1 MKKIIYY
8 ILTFGVRME
17 HELEDKILNILKKRK
32 KLTIFDVGCYRG
44 VFTEKIIKIFGKK
57 VNKFYLFDVNKNVKR
72 YIFNLLKLNN
82 VHYNE
87 VALHNKNGK
96 AIYNFNTSFE
106 CSGSSI
112 STLVSN
118 DIYWNISR
126 KIILK
131 MLFLSSKGFVK
142 YTVPTITLDSFVKK
156 NKINCIDILKIDIDG
171 TEHLMLKG
179 AKETLKKNKIK
190 AILVEIGSPKKTF
203 NKKERN
209 ISQFLRKNNFT
220 FLKKKI
226 YLSPSLFSNIKAGD
240 YQFINNKYL

>member
-17 HELEDKILNILKKRK
+17 HELEDKILNILKKGK
-32 KLTIFDVGCYRG
+32 KLTVFDVGCYRG
-44 VFTEKIIKIFGKK
+44 VFTEKIIKIFGGK
-57 VNKFYLFDVNKNVKR
+57 VNKFYLFDVNKNVKK
-72 YIFNLLKLNN
+72 YISNLLKLNN

-112 STLVSN
+112 STLVRN
-118 DIYWNISR
+118 DFYWNISR

-190 AILVEIGSPKKTF
+190 AILIEIGSPKETF

-220 FLKKKI
+220 FLKKKV
-226 YLSPSLFSNIKAGD
+226 YFSPSLFSNIKAGD

>member
-1 MKKIIYY
+1 MT
-8 ILTFGVRME
+8 LVE
-17 HELEDKILNILKKRK
+17 HQVEDKILNILKKEK

-44 VFTEKIIKIFGKK
+44 VFTEKIIKMFGWKK
-57 VNKFYLFDVNKNVKR
+57 NKFYLFDVNKNVKK

-131 MLFLSSKGFVK
+131 ILFLNSKGFIK
-142 YTVPTITLDSFVKK
+142 YKVPTITLDSFVKK

-171 TEHLMLKG
+171 SEHLMLKG

-220 FLKKKI
+220 FLKKKV

>member
-190 AILVEIGSPKKTF
+190 AILIEIGSSKKTF
-203 NKKERN
+203 NKKGEVHHKLPLYPPIKNIVRIVISRN
-209 ISQFLRKNNFT
+209 RNEDSM
-220 FLKKKI
+220 
-226 YLSPSLFSNIKAGD
+226 
-240 YQFINNKYL
+240 

>member
-1 MKKIIYY
+1 MKKFLYY
-8 ILTFGVRME
+8 IMTFIEPR
-17 HELEDKILNILKKRK
+17 LENEIIKVLKKEK
-32 KLTIFDVGCYRG
+32 ELTVFDVGCYKG
-44 VFTEKIIKIFGKK
+44 VFSKKILELFGKK
-57 VNKFYLFDVNKNVKR
+57 KIKFHLFDVNKNVKK
-72 YIFNLLKLNN
+72 YISNLLKLNN

-112 STLVSN
+112 STLVRN
-118 DIYWNISR
+118 DFYWNISR

-190 AILVEIGSPKKTF
+190 AILIEIGSPKETF

-220 FLKKKI
+220 FLKKKV
-226 YLSPSLFSNIKAGD
+226 YFSPSLFSNIRAGD